1 MKVVFMGTPE
11 FAVPSLQA
19 LIPDHEVLAVFCQ
32 PDRPKGRGNKLA
44 PCPVKEVALAHGLPV
59 HQPQRI
65 RAANWAQL
73 LEELAPDVAVVAA
86 FGQIL
91 SQRLLDAPRLGCVNV
106 HASLLPRWR
115 GASPIHY
122 AIKEGDA
129 EAGVSIMKMEL
140 ALDAGPVYAME
151 AFPLDPRI
159 GRIELEQRLADLGAQ
174 LLRRTLPQLAAL
186 EPRPQD
192 PADVTFAPII
202 AKHFGHVD
210 PTQESAN
217 AIARSIRAFE
227 GWPGVHCGFRGQK
240 LKLVQ
245 AHVVSPAPDAAAGTL
260 VLTGKSDL
268 VLVCAQ
274 GSALSL
280 DKLQLPGKNE
290 MPAAA
295 FINGYRPQTGETLT
309 QLAE

>member
-19 LIPDHEVLAVFCQ
+19 LIPDHDVLAVFCQ
-32 PDRPKGRGNKLA
+32 PDRPKGRGNKLV

-59 HQPQRI
+59 HQPERI
-65 RAANWAQL
+65 RTTRWARL

-129 EAGVSIMKMEL
+129 EAGVAIMKMEL

-151 AFPLDPRI
+151 GFPLESHL
-159 GRIELEQRLADLGAQ
+159 GRSELEQRLAHLGAQ
-174 LLRRTLPQLAAL
+174 LLRRTLPQLATL

-192 PADVTFAPII
+192 PAGVTFAPII

-210 PTQESAN
+210 PAQETAA
-217 AIARSIRAFE
+217 AIARAILAFE
-227 GWPGVHCGFRGQK
+227 GWPGVHCGFRNQK

-245 AHVVSPAPDAAAGTL
+245 AHPISSVFEAQAGTL
-260 VLTGKSDL
+260 VLHGKSDL

-274 GSALSL
+274 GTALAL
-280 DKLQLPGKNE
+280 DQLQLPGKNE

-295 FINGYRPQTGETLT
+295 FINGYRPQTGER
-309 QLAE
+309 LAHLAD